1 MACVYLQNFILDKE
15 SGNTDIPLFRDIE
28 LNFSTATQKRAA
40 KVKQRHIHKRLQK
53 LNKYI
58 SSINIIYKANICCTC
73 MNENV
78 STYQCTINS

>member
-40 KVKQRHIHKRLQK
+40 NAALLYLK
-53 LNKYI
+53 
-58 SSINIIYKANICCTC
+58 
-73 MNENV
+73 
-78 STYQCTINS
+78 